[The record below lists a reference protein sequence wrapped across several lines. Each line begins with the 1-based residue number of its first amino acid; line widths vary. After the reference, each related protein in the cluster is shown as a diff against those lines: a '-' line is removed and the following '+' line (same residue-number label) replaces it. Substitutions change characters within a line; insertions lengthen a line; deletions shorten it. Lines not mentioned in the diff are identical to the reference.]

1 MFQLKTLLGQD
12 ASGLAMV
19 KIMLVFF
26 LPDLFYKLEL
36 SFVQKETKDFFAN
49 IIRTSVKMRK
59 ESNTRLN
66 DFIDF
71 LTDLAKN
78 VEKVDNEDFESD
90 FEKDAKFQKKVDF
103 SNHFMSDENLEDMI
117 IAQGLLVFFAG
128 NDTTSSTLSTV
139 FYFLAQHPDLQ
150 EQVYQEISVSNHLNP
165 PTPKH
170 I

>member
-1 MFQLKTLLGQD
+1 MKTILPFQLKTLLGQD
-12 ASGLAMV
+12 AGGLHMAKM
-19 KIMLVFF
+19 MLLMFC
-26 LPDLFYKLEL
+26 PKLFYKLEL
-36 SFVQKETKDFFAN
+36 AFVPQETTNFFAN
-49 IIRTSVKMRK
+49 MIRTSIKSRK
-59 ESNTRLN
+59 ESKAKMN

-90 FEKDAKFQKKVDF
+90 FEKDAKLEKNVDF
-103 SNHFMSDENLEDMI
+103 ANHFMSDENLEDMI

-150 EQVYQEISVSNHLNP
+150 EQVYQEISVSNHL
-165 PTPKH
+165 
-170 I
+170 IL